1 MAVSDNTRQTFS
13 VVLTDRIVADKAAH
27 TKTKMQVDWLL
38 TDQLYAIHRPIG
50 YRGIVR
56 PIYVV
61 VNKLEHMWAVES
73 TAIALATIANVDPD
87 DIEGTSG
94 VHREYQAFE
103 AGLCMD
109 EAKRVVASAYKQNQI
124 DAPLFQKL
132 KNLLMKAGG
141 ATEPFS
147 KRWEVAV
154 VLYSSIAA
162 QEVPNCYEGVF
173 GADTRSPN
181 TLRQDKARGRTFVK
195 SMLAKM
201 DLDCADAP
209 APSVC
214 IEITEKYLN
223 AICPLMAP
231 HIYTP
236 KKIELKEVCSV
247 TRRGGAVTKKRE
259 KFAHGT
265 TKRPFD
271 STPLAQVF
279 TRFPDGPRP

>member
-1 MAVSDNTRQTFS
+1 MAVIENTRQTFS
-13 VVLTDRIVADKAAH
+13 VVLTDRIVADKDGH

-56 PIYVV
+56 PVYAV
-61 VNKLEHMWAVES
+61 VNKLDHMWAVES

-87 DIEGTSG
+87 DIEGASG

-103 AGLCMD
+103 AGLCID
-109 EAKRVVASAYKQNQI
+109 EAKRVVASAYNQKQI
-124 DAPLFQKL
+124 DAPLFKKL
-132 KNLLMKAGG
+132 KNLLLRAGG

-154 VLYSSIAA
+154 ILYSGIGA

-173 GADTRSPN
+173 GADARSAD
-181 TLRQDKARGRTFVK
+181 TVRQDKVRGRTFVK
-195 SMLAKM
+195 NMLGNLN
-201 DLDCADAP
+201 LDCSDAP
-209 APSVC
+209 SPSVC

-231 HIYTP
+231 HIYVP
-236 KKIELKEVCSV
+236 KKIKINEVSFV
-247 TRRGGAVTKKRE
+247 TKRGGPVTKILEESPYEPNNRSSN
-259 KFAHGT
+259 
-265 TKRPFD
+265 R
-271 STPLAQVF
+271 TPVIALPAGF
-279 TRFPDGPRP
+279 FNNS

>member
-1 MAVSDNTRQTFS
+1 VAVIENTRQTFS
-13 VVLTDRIVADKAAH
+13 VVLTDRIVADKDGH

-56 PIYVV
+56 PVYAV
-61 VNKLEHMWAVES
+61 VNKLDHMWAVES

-87 DIEGTSG
+87 DIEGASG

-103 AGLCMD
+103 AGLCID
-109 EAKRVVASAYKQNQI
+109 EAKRVVASAYNQKQI
-124 DAPLFQKL
+124 DAPLFKKL
-132 KNLLMKAGG
+132 KNLLLRAGG

-154 VLYSSIAA
+154 ILYSGIGA

-173 GADTRSPN
+173 GADARSAD
-181 TLRQDKARGRTFVK
+181 TVRQDKVRGRTFVK
-195 SMLAKM
+195 NMLGNLN
-201 DLDCADAP
+201 LDCSDAP
-209 APSVC
+209 SPSVC

-231 HIYTP
+231 HIYVP
-236 KKIELKEVCSV
+236 KKIKINEVSFV
-247 TRRGGAVTKKRE
+247 TKRGGPVTKILEESPYEPNNRSSN
-259 KFAHGT
+259 
-265 TKRPFD
+265 R
-271 STPLAQVF
+271 TPVIALPAGF
-279 TRFPDGPRP
+279 FNNS